1 MSGKIVKNNI
11 ITINYIYNKNS
22 IKLKRKRLQEINLR
36 NLQELQ
42 NYISK

>member
-22 IKLKRKRLQEINLR
+22 IYLKRKYLSL
-36 NLQELQ
+36 L
-42 NYISK
+42 K